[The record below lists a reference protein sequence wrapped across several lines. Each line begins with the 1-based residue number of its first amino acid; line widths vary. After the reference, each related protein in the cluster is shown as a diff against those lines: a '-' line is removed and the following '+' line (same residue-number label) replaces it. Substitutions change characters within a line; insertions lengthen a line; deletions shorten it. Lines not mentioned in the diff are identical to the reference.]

1 MAGRAQWV
9 AAARGRGKLRERMRA
24 VHGRTGARSTADDG
38 RCHEEFSRIV
48 LMKRG
53 VIAAYELDRSALG
66 QHGIAAFTLLVA
78 VSASRLGSLSLC
90 CRAAVWVP
98 HPLGSNGRLPV
109 AVRAPAGGR
118 GRPGGG
124 GPRREGLLRR
134 APRRRDVALAG
145 ARADNR
151 VGPRLRVAGE
161 DLDRRGDGEL
171 RPALAGRG
179 AARVHGERLRHR
191 GPADR
196 HERARHLAGRV
207 RARAPRGRRAKI
219 RGQGPRRLPGDGPG
233 RAHGRGR
240 GLLGRRRRR
249 RGRVRA
255 ALGRFTPHRRGDDGH
270 RLPDG
275 RRAGRRSASDD
286 YVRPATE
293 KSRRSP

>member
-1 MAGRAQWV
+1 MGCGRA
-9 AAARGRGKLRERMRA
+9 
-24 VHGRTGARSTADDG
+24 GARQVARADAGGARAD
-38 RCHEEFSRIV
+38 RCKIDRRRRPMSRRV
-48 LMKRG
+48 LSNCLDEARRHCGLRARSKRFG
-53 VIAAYELDRSALG
+53 ATRHRRLHPVGCRVGKPSGLV
-66 QHGIAAFTLLVA
+66 VA
-78 VSASRLGSLSLC
+78 VLPGCRLGATSLE
-90 CRAAVWVP
+90 
-98 HPLGSNGRLPV
+98 SNGRLPV

-134 APRRRDVALAG
+134 APRRRDVAIAG

-191 GPADR
+191 GPAHR

-207 RARAPRGRRAKI
+207 RARAPRGRRAEI
-219 RGQGPRRLPGDGPG
+219 RGPGPRRLPGDGPG